1 MKHYMCSDIYPKKKK
16 IQKIFKPDTK
26 ISHAVIIKKSLF
38 LDDIRE
44 ITQ

>member
-1 MKHYMCSDIYPKKKK
+1 MCSNIYQKKKK
-16 IQKIFKPDTK
+16 LQKIFKQDIK

-44 ITQ
+44 ITP